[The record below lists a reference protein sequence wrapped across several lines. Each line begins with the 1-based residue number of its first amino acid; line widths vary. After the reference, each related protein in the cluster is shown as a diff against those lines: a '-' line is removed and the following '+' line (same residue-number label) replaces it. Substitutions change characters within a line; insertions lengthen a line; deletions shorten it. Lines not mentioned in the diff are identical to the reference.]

1 MAIVIHRR
9 LDLQGLP
16 CPAPVRATNDAL
28 TEMDRGDLIEVLSTD
43 PRSVREFAVWARA
56 TGNGLLESSQFGNVF
71 RFVIRKL

>member
-1 MAIVIHRR
+1 MAIVIQRR

-16 CPAPVRATNDAL
+16 CPAPMRATNDAL
-28 TEMDRGDLIEVLSTD
+28 NEMSSGELIEVLSTD
-43 PRSVREFAVWARA
+43 PCTVRELAVWARA